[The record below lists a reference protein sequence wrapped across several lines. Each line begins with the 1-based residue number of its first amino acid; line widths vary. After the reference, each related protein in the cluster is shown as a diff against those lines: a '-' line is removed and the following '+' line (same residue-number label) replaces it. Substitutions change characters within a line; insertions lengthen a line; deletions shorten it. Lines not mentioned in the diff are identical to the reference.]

1 MGHQQRTAVAI
12 AAASFFLLTG
22 YARAQATPEG
32 APEPKPAER
41 AADDK
46 AKEDA
51 AKEEKAKE
59 EKAKE
64 EKAKEERAKEEKA
77 RAEKAREDE
86 AAAKGAAGKPG
97 QNLETVVIS
106 GRRAALQSAQKMK
119 QDAEEVV
126 DVINADEIGK
136 LPDRSVTEVLQ
147 RVVGVTIDRTMAKND
162 PEHFSIEGSGV
173 NIRGLS
179 LIRSEL
185 NGRDT
190 FSANGG
196 RALSFEDV
204 PPELMSGVDVYK
216 NPSAV
221 QIEGAIGGLVN
232 LRTAMPFDFTEFKG
246 AVSAGTNYTELTGQ
260 NAPTASGLVAN
271 RWKTDLGEFG
281 ALLSLARSESK
292 TRTDAFQVEP
302 YFLIDP
308 DGAGT
313 AFDRSYWVP
322 KGAQWRTLNFERKRE
337 GTYGALQWKKD
348 DLESDLT
355 YFRSKYRM
363 AWNENALFA
372 QSDISNIAVDADA
385 TYDANHVLQRGTL
398 REAVVKD
405 GGISFGA
412 DTRYADRDSSTQ
424 DLAWGLKWRASDR
437 WSFKSDLQLVKA
449 RTQSFDSTVATGLL
463 MPKETLDL
471 SGSIPRVVF
480 DATDLANLADP
491 SKYFWAFTMEHK
503 DKSTAEAKSW
513 RGDAKFKFDDPVLNE
528 LQFGLR
534 LMERKAVTTKTV
546 PDYNWAPITQP
557 WQKGWYLGDLA
568 YLSDPRYSSG
578 TELHQFN
585 NFFGGQVSVPG
596 LYMPVA
602 ALAAGY
608 PATYEAL
615 HQYSIQQCTDFHGGD
630 PSSCF
635 RTWNASSFGTDP
647 AGTNDQKEGSQAA
660 YAALRFAFDDLP
672 NPVDGNV
679 GLRLV
684 RTRMQAHGFTKF
696 TVDLPTLGTGES
708 FGGVPIPG
716 LAGFATPIDF
726 EQTYHN
732 VLPSVNLRMKAA
744 DDLQFRLAWAQ
755 GIARPDFDKM
765 QAYTDMKLTVDKHT
779 EGSTVVIDRVNLTG
793 TASGN
798 PALKPTR
805 SNQLDL
811 TSEWYFSKNGSL
823 TVALFNKQ
831 LRDLVVNQTLSVP
844 LQDAAGNNYFFTVT
858 GPVNGAK
865 GHARGLELSYQ
876 QYFDKLPGWMAGLGV
891 QANYTYIDSKVRR
904 NSGVFNPLCSGTST
918 GADNL
923 NVNINGCDTDGR
935 SFGDLPLVGVS
946 RNAYNLALLYD
957 YEKFSTRIAYSWRS
971 RYLQAVNVNGTQG
984 SDGRNLAGNQVAWG
998 LPVWN
1003 DDYGQVD
1010 AGVTYKHSDN
1020 LSFILEGQN
1029 LSDTQNR
1036 QIMQQHIGM
1045 MTRAVFYTGPRYSA
1059 LMRYSF

>member
-12 AAASFFLLTG
+12 AAASIFLLTG

-32 APEPKPAER
+32 APEPASAEN
-41 AADDK
+41 AAQAK
-46 AKEDA
+46 AREDA
-51 AKEEKAKE
+51 AKEQKAKE

-64 EKAKEERAKEEKA
+64 DKAKEEKA
-77 RAEKAREDE
+77 REEKAKENE
-86 AAAKGAAGKPG
+86 AAAKDGAPKAR
-97 QNLETVVIS
+97 QSLDTVVIS

-126 DVINADEIGK
+126 DVINAEEIGK

-147 RVVGVTIDRTMAKND
+147 RVVGVTIDRTMAKDD

-179 LIRSEL
+179 LVRSEL

-204 PPELMSGVDVYK
+204 PPELMAGVDVYK

-221 QIEGAIGGLVN
+221 QIEGAVGGLVN
-232 LRTAMPFDFTEFKG
+232 LRTAMPFDFKDFKG
-246 AVSAGTNYTELTGQ
+246 AVTAGTNYTELTHQ
-260 NAPTASGLVAN
+260 SSPTASGLVSN

-322 KGAQWRTLNFERKRE
+322 KGAQWRTLNFERSRE
-337 GTYGALQWKKD
+337 GAYGALQWKKD
-348 DLESDLT
+348 ELESDLT

-372 QSDISNIAVDADA
+372 QTSVSNIAVDADA

-405 GGISFGA
+405 GGINFGA

-437 WSFKSDLQLVKA
+437 WSFKSDLQLVKSK
-449 RTQSFDSTVATGLL
+449 TQSFDSTVATGLL

-480 DATDLANLADP
+480 DAADLANLADP
-491 SKYFWAFTMEHK
+491 SKYYWAFTMEHK
-503 DKSTAEAKSW
+503 DRSTAEAKTW
-513 RGDAKFKFDDPVLNE
+513 RGDAKYKFDDPVLTE
-528 LQFGLR
+528 LQFGVR
-534 LMERKAVTTKTV
+534 LANRSAVTTKTV
-546 PDYNWAPITQP
+546 PGYNWSAITQP
-557 WQKGWYLGDLA
+557 WQKGWYLNDLA

-585 NFFGGQVSVPG
+585 NFFGGQASVPG

-602 ALAAGY
+602 ALASGY
-608 PATYEAL
+608 PGSYAAL
-615 HQYSIQQCTDFHGGD
+615 HQYSISQCADAHGGNA
-630 PSSCF
+630 SSCAS
-635 RTWNASSFGTDP
+635 TWTPASFGTDP
-647 AGTNDQKEGSQAA
+647 AGTNDQDERSQAVHA
-660 YAALRFAFDDLP
+660 TLRFGFDDLP
-672 NPVDGNV
+672 NPIDGNV

-684 RTRMQAHGFTKF
+684 RTQMQAHGFTKF
-696 TVDLPTLGTGES
+696 TVKPPPVKAGES
-708 FGGVPIPG
+708 LGGIPVPA
-716 LAGFATPIDF
+716 LAGFSTPIDF
-726 EQTYHN
+726 SQTYQN
-732 VLPSVNLRMKAA
+732 VLPSLNLKMKAS
-744 DDLQFRLAWAQ
+744 DELQFRFAWAQ
-755 GIARPDFDKM
+755 AIARPDFAQM
-765 QAYTDMKLTVDKHT
+765 QAYTDMELST
-779 EGSTVVIDRVNLTG
+779 EQHSNGTTVVVDRIKLTG

-798 PALKPTR
+798 PALKPIR
-805 SNQLDL
+805 SNQMDL
-811 TSEWYFSKNGSL
+811 TSEWYFSKNGSVTL
-823 TVALFNKQ
+823 ALFNKQ
-831 LRDLVVNQTLSVP
+831 LRDLIVNQTLAVP
-844 LQDAAGNNYFFTVT
+844 LQDSDGNNYFFTVT

-865 GHARGLELSYQ
+865 GHARGMELSYQ

-904 NSGVFNPLCSGTST
+904 NSGVFNPLCSGTSN
-918 GADNL
+918 GADNVNL
-923 NVNINGCDTDGR
+923 NINGCDTDGR

-946 RNAYNLALLYD
+946 RNAYNLSLLYD
-957 YEKFSTRIAYSWRS
+957 YEKYSARIAYSWRS

-984 SDGRNLAGNQVAWG
+984 TDGQDAAGNQVAWG

-1020 LSFILEGQN
+1020 LSFMLEGQN
-1029 LSDTQNR
+1029 LSDTRNR
-1036 QIMQQHIGM
+1036 QQMQQHIGT

>member
-1 MGHQQRTAVAI
+1 MGHAQRTAVAI
-12 AAASFFLLTG
+12 AAASIFLLSG

-32 APEPKPAER
+32 APEPKPAEN
-41 AADDK
+41 AAEAK
-46 AKEDA
+46 AKEEA

-64 EKAKEERAKEEKA
+64 DKAKA
-77 RAEKAREDE
+77 E
-86 AAAKGAAGKPG
+86 AAAKDDAAKPK

-106 GRRAALQSAQKMK
+106 GRRASLQSAQKMK
-119 QDAEEVV
+119 QEAEEVV
-126 DVINADEIGK
+126 DVINAEEIGK
-136 LPDRSVTEVLQ
+136 LPDRSITEVLQ

-179 LIRSEL
+179 LVRSEL

-216 NPSAV
+216 NPSAI

-232 LRTAMPFDFTEFKG
+232 LRTAMPFDFKEFKG
-246 AVSAGTNYTELTGQ
+246 AVTAGTNYTELTGQ
-260 NAPTASGLVAN
+260 SSPTASGLVAN

-322 KGAQWRTLNFERKRE
+322 KGAQWRTLNFERTRE
-337 GTYGALQWKKD
+337 GTYGALQWRKD
-348 DLESDLT
+348 EFESDLT

-372 QSDISNIAVDADA
+372 QSDVWNIAVDPDA

-398 REAVVKD
+398 REATFRD
-405 GGISFGA
+405 GGINFGA

-437 WSFKSDLQLVKA
+437 WSFKSDLQLVKSK
-449 RTQSFDSTVATGLL
+449 TQSFDSTVATGLL

-480 DATDLANLADP
+480 DAADLANLADP
-491 SKYFWAFTMEHK
+491 SKYYWAFTMEHK
-503 DKSTAEAKSW
+503 DKSTAEAKTW
-513 RGDAKFKFDDPVLNE
+513 RGDAKFKFDDPVFSE

-534 LMERKAVTTKTV
+534 LADRSAVTTNTV
-546 PDYNWAPITQP
+546 PGYNWAPITQP
-557 WQKGWYLGDLA
+557 WQRGWYLNDLA

-585 NFFGGQVSVPG
+585 NFFGGRASVPG

-602 ALAAGY
+602 ALASGY
-608 PATYEAL
+608 PGSYAAL
-615 HQYSIQQCTDFHGGD
+615 HQYSISQCADRNGGNA
-630 PSSCF
+630 SGCAS
-635 RTWNASSFGTDP
+635 TWTPSSFGTDP
-647 AGTNDQKEGSQAA
+647 AGTNDQKERSQAL

-672 NPVDGNV
+672 QPIDGNV
-679 GLRLV
+679 GLRFV
-684 RTRMQAHGFTKF
+684 RTQMQAHGFTKF
-696 TVDLPTLGTGES
+696 AVDLPPLNADQSLGGI
-708 FGGVPIPG
+708 PIPA

-726 EQTYHN
+726 SQTYQN
-732 VLPSVNLRMKAA
+732 LLPSVNLKMKAA
-744 DDLQFRLAWAQ
+744 DDLQFRFAWAQ
-755 GIARPDFDKM
+755 AIARPDFAQM
-765 QAYTDMKLTVDKHT
+765 QAYTDMKLSTTHHTDGTTVI
-779 EGSTVVIDRVNLTG
+779 VDRINLTG
-793 TASGN
+793 TATGN

-811 TSEWYFSKNGSL
+811 TSEWYFSKNGSVTL
-823 TVALFNKQ
+823 ALFNKQ
-831 LRDLVVNQTLSVP
+831 LRDLVVNQTLAVP
-844 LQDAAGNNYFFTVT
+844 LQDADGNNYLFTVT

-865 GHARGLELSYQ
+865 GHARGLELAYQ
-876 QYFDKLPGWMAGLGV
+876 QYFDKLPGWMAGLGI
-891 QANYTYIDSKVRR
+891 QANVTYIDSKTQR
-904 NSGVFNPLCSGTST
+904 NSGVFSPMCSGTST
-918 GADNL
+918 AADNVNL
-923 NVNINGCDTDGR
+923 NINGCDTDGR
-935 SFGDLPLVGVS
+935 AFGDLPLIGVS

-957 YEKFSTRIAYSWRS
+957 HDKYSARIAYSWRS

-984 SDGRNLAGNQVAWG
+984 SDGRDASGNQVAWG

-1003 DDYGQVD
+1003 DDYGQLD
-1010 AGVTYKHSDN
+1010 AGFTYKHSDN
-1020 LSFILEGQN
+1020 LSFMLEGQN
-1029 LSDTQNR
+1029 LSNTQNR
-1036 QIMQQHIGM
+1036 QQMQQHIGM